1 MVRRLGTRVV
11 LSSLHMSSVMEEL
24 LAQTSLGLLKEGAII
39 PGVITEIRQNDV
51 IVDIGAK
58 AEAVIPASEF
68 VDLGELQIGSTIDVL
83 LEKLEDKSG
92 NPVVSFDKAEQKKN
106 WDNILTRFPEGSVAS
121 GRVRAKVKGGLIVNI
136 GVDSFLPASHIDIQ
150 PPKNLDQY
158 VGQTYDFKVLK
169 INLDRKNIVLSRRE
183 LIEEQRTSKRRN
195 LLDSIQP
202 GQIRKGVVKNI
213 TDFGAFID
221 LDGMDGLLHITDMS
235 WGRLGHPSEM
245 VKVGQELDV
254 QVLDINREKE
264 RVSLG
269 LKQTQKNPWEET
281 ENRFPIGTRVKGK
294 ITNLVPYG
302 AFVQIEEGVE
312 GLVHVSE
319 LSWTKRITRPSDVL
333 TVGQEVEA
341 VVLGINKEEQK
352 ISLGV
357 RQLEPNPWDEIEVR
371 YQIGRQVKGTV
382 RNLTAYGAF
391 VELEEGIDGM
401 IHVSDMSWTRKIN
414 HPSEMVKKGDELEA
428 VVIDIDKQN
437 QRISLGMKQL
447 EGDPWKEIE
456 AKFKIGDLVKGKV
469 SKITAFGAFISMDG
483 DIDGLV
489 HISQI
494 SEDRVDKIKDHL
506 KVGQEIEAR
515 VIKVDKTERRI
526 GLSLKAANYSE
537 EDIKREAAA
546 FDAVKPGE
554 DMVGL
559 EHAFAAAAEEYRPG
573 DRKK

>member
-1 MVRRLGTRVV
+1 MIQMQELIAK
-11 LSSLHMSSVMEEL
+11 SLRDF
-24 LAQTSLGLLKEGAII
+24 KEGSIVKGRI
-39 PGVITEIRQNDV
+39 LEIRNREV
-51 IVDIGAK
+51 LVDIGYK
-58 AEAVIPASEF
+58 SEGVIPLSEF
-68 VDLGELQIGSTIDVL
+68 DDIDDLQVGDEVEVL
-83 LEKLEDKSG
+83 LCRLENDEGTVILSKEK
-92 NPVVSFDKAEQKKN
+92 AAYRQN
-106 WDNILTRFPEGSVAS
+106 WEKIVKVFHGDGLIKGKVK
-121 GRVRAKVKGGLIVNI
+121 GVVKGGLIVNI
-136 GVDSFLPASHIDIQ
+136 GVEAFLPGSQIDIV
-150 PPKNLDQY
+150 PPKDLQQF
-158 VGQTYDFKVLK
+158 VGNTYDFKIVK
-169 INLDRKNIVLSRRE
+169 INDDRKNVVLSRRE
-183 LIEEQRTSKRRN
+183 LIEQERSEKRQRF
-195 LLDSIQP
+195 LDTIAIGSTV
-202 GQIRKGVVKNI
+202 KGVVKNL

-506 KVGQEIEAR
+506 KVSQEIEAR